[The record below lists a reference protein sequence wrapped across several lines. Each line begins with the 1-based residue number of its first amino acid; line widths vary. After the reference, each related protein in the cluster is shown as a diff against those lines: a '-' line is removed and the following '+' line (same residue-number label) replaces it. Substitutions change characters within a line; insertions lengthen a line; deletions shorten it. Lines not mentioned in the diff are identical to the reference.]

1 VVALNV
7 YALGAAGQ
15 VIPGSTLRHAIA
27 GAFRSSG
34 VGLQALSGILAGPV
48 NTNGELALPSN
59 TQLTVQPFRA
69 IIQNTQDAT
78 AGAYVVPSPTV
89 QTFTAG
95 AAAGQNIPAQDA
107 SQFRRALVV
116 VHVDDAQVAGSGGN
130 AGTLEVLPGPL
141 AATAGAA
148 ILPPTPVNALNLGEL
163 LIPPVGQTVTLT
175 PYNPRTTTRGGI
187 LHVLTEAAANA
198 LASANLSPGSA
209 FYAQDTGAFGLYDAA
224 ANKIIWYDTR
234 WQTYTPAIKIGNN
247 TTWTQGNSVVIGRY
261 FRKGR
266 EVMIRVSILLG
277 STANFNSAA
286 SFVCVTAPTAAVP
299 AASIATDGSSIPTIG
314 TAEVINGGIA
324 WGLVVVSET
333 AALATRTFTFY
344 PYGSATALSSA
355 AGAGGSWNLWAAGQI
370 IRFTAQYETNYE

>member
-148 ILPPTPVNALNLGEL
+148 IAAADAGQRAEPRRAADPAGRADRHPHPVQPAHDDPGRDPARPHRGRSERPRLGE
-163 LIPPVGQTVTLT
+163 PVARLRVLRAGHRRVWALRRRRKQDHLVRH
-175 PYNPRTTTRGGI
+175 PVAD
-187 LHVLTEAAANA
+187 LHARN
-198 LASANLSPGSA
+198 
-209 FYAQDTGAFGLYDAA
+209 QD
-224 ANKIIWYDTR
+224 R
-234 WQTYTPAIKIGNN
+234 Q
-247 TTWTQGNSVVIGRY
+247 
-261 FRKGR
+261 
-266 EVMIRVSILLG
+266 
-277 STANFNSAA
+277 
-286 SFVCVTAPTAAVP
+286 
-299 AASIATDGSSIPTIG
+299 
-314 TAEVINGGIA
+314 
-324 WGLVVVSET
+324 
-333 AALATRTFTFY
+333 
-344 PYGSATALSSA
+344 
-355 AGAGGSWNLWAAGQI
+355 
-370 IRFTAQYETNYE
+370 